1 VKNLTTFLSL
11 TFSLGLTFVTP
22 LSAQSRAGIDYVDPS
37 TMNARLN
44 GYAAKRAT
52 NGSVTPSSITR
63 EKVQSVDLPVVAASA
78 LSTPANTA
86 PSTLDTPSGFSIRP
100 SDGVLRRSLERW
112 AAMAGFQLAWDVDR
126 DHSVSADAN
135 FGDDFKGALGKALAS
150 TAHSDV
156 PLRAC
161 MHDQGGKPLVRI
173 IRATALCQ

>member
-1 VKNLTTFLSL
+1 VKRNSIFLSL
-11 TFSLGLTFVTP
+11 AMTATCV
-22 LSAQSRAGIDYVDPS
+22 LSASAIAQSRGGIDYVDS
-37 TMNARLN
+37 GTLNARLS
-44 GYAAKRAT
+44 GQATKRAT
-52 NGSVTPSSITR
+52 AITPAATTLER
-63 EKVQSVDLPVVAASA
+63 EKPKSIDLPAIVEPPATVSAIDSVA
-78 LSTPANTA
+78 
-86 PSTLDTPSGFSIRP
+86 GFSIRP

-135 FGDDFKGALGKALAS
+135 FGDDFKSALVKALAS

>member
-1 VKNLTTFLSL
+1 VKTPSILLSFAIAA
-11 TFSLGLTFVTP
+11 TCA
-22 LSAQSRAGIDYVDPS
+22 LSASAIAQSRGGIDYVDS
-37 TMNARLN
+37 GTMNTRLN
-44 GYAAKRAT
+44 GTTAKRAT
-52 NGSVTPSSITR
+52 AVAPAVMPVER
-63 EKVQSVDLPVVAASA
+63 DRPQAVDLPAIA
-78 LSTPANTA
+78 A
-86 PSTLDTPSGFSIRP
+86 PSVSTSVIDSVAGFAIRP

-135 FGDDFKGALGKALAS
+135 FGDDFKSALGKALAS

-161 MHDQGGKPLVRI
+161 MHDQGGKTLVRI